1 MLWTCGEPPPPRLF
15 PVWFRSHGGA
25 GGWGLGERQEGV
37 RDSVLGLC
45 TPWLPLSC
53 PANAFSSLFVCSG
66 PRLHPRQ
73 KESRKP
79 TKVSPHVL
87 GSDPSPCLEGAWI
100 SPTLPFQTRGWGGA
114 QEYED
119 QDFMDTVGLT
129 LAFLKAVFP

>member
-1 MLWTCGEPPPPRLF
+1 MLWTCWEPPPPHSSLF
-15 PVWFRSHGGA
+15 GSEATEELEA
-25 GGWGLGERQEGV
+25 GGWERGKRGSGIQC
-37 RDSVLGLC
+37 LAFAL
-45 TPWLPLSC
+45 WLPLLC
-53 PANAFSSLFVCSG
+53 PANAFYSLFVCSG